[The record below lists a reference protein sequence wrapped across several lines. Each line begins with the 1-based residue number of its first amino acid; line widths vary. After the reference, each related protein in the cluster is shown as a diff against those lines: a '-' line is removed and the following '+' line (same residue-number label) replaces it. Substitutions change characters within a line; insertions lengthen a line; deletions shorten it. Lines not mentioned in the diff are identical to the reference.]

1 MMGHK
6 DPGQWRNNLLQLKEL
21 LQCASVN
28 ASVLRLD
35 DLEHALQLP
44 RVRGQFMLAPLSV
57 HVVPPHEVNENG
69 PDTTGAGRKNWP
81 PAEFLQPPNGSTV
94 VPGPPPKE

>member
-1 MMGHK
+1 MGHK

-44 RVRGQFMLAPLSV
+44 RVRGQFMLVLYQSMWCRPMKSTKMAPI
-57 HVVPPHEVNENG
+57 
-69 PDTTGAGRKNWP
+69 P
-81 PAEFLQPPNGSTV
+81 PAPDVKIGRRPSFSNRQNGA
-94 VPGPPPKE
+94 